1 MLKLLFL
8 ATLLVALVGCVGP
21 KIMTPS
27 GKVERIVRA
36 PADKVR
42 IALVNEML
50 NNKFNIKSE
59 TQFMM
64 TFERNAG
71 FVTDIFFSVAG
82 GPRARHRIK
91 SVIVPVDGGIRVSGD
106 LYLVSEDFQGERED
120 ELDNQ
125 AEVDWLDAVIH
136 SVKIKAEQ
144 SAVAAPVPAP

>member
-1 MLKLLFL
+1 MLKLLF
-8 ATLLVALVGCVGP
+8 VAAFLIPLVGCVGP
-21 KIMTPS
+21 KIMTLS

-71 FVTDIFFSVAG
+71 FVADLFFSVVG

-91 SVIVPVDGGIRVSGD
+91 SVIVPGEGGIRVTGD

-120 ELDNQ
+120 ELDNPR
-125 AEVDWLDAVIH
+125 ATEWLESMIH
-136 SVKIKAEQ
+136 AVKIKAEEA
-144 SAVAAPVPAP
+144 AVAAPVKTP